1 MILVPVAA
9 GKNIKNAVVL
19 KGCQKISRGASI
31 MVKEKIKINVP
42 GFLANGIS
50 VGIKDG
56 QQKDLALIYS
66 TIPAKVAAVFTKN
79 TFKAAPVII
88 DAERIKKGTA
98 QAIITN
104 SGCAN
109 AATGK
114 DGYRDALS
122 VSAALAN
129 QLKIK
134 DEHILLGS
142 TGVIGKRLPVK
153 KIENGMSKLV
163 KGLNEFGIEDAE
175 AAMMTTDKYP
185 KIAIRRGIVGA
196 RDITICGIAKGAG
209 MIEPNMATLLT
220 YVMTDALIDAKALNT
235 VFHQAIDSTFNTIS
249 IDGCMSTNDSAIIL
263 ANGLAGNNPLER
275 AQARLQRFR
284 DMLSDVLMELSQA
297 VIKDGE
303 GATKFIS
310 ITVDGAKSR
319 SDARKAAYSIANS
332 NLVKTAFFGE
342 DPNWGRI
349 IAALGS
355 SGIPLEKEKV
365 SLSIG
370 DLLVFSQDTPADI
383 HLSKLKGIYQKDR
396 IDVRVQ
402 LGGGDKSYCVYTSD
416 LSYDYVK
423 INADY
428 SS

>member
-1 MILVPVAA
+1 
-9 GKNIKNAVVL
+9 
-19 KGCQKISRGASI
+19 
-31 MVKEKIKINVP
+31 MVKEKMKINVP

-56 QQKDLALIYS
+56 EKKDLGLIYS

-79 TFKAAPVII
+79 TFKAAPVLI
-88 DAERIKKGTA
+88 DAERVKKGLA

-114 DGYRDALS
+114 EGYLDALN
-122 VSAALAN
+122 VSAALSK

-134 DEHILLGS
+134 EEHILLGS

-153 KIENGMSKLV
+153 KIEGGISKLV

-175 AAMMTTDKYP
+175 EAMMTTDKYP

-220 YVMTDALIDAKALNT
+220 YVMTDALIDAKALST

-249 IDGCMSTNDSAIIL
+249 VDGCMSTNDTAIIL
-263 ANGLAGNNPLER
+263 ANGLAGNNPLEK

-284 DMLSDVLMELSQA
+284 DMLSDVLMELAQA
-297 VIKDGE
+297 VVKDGE

-310 ITVDGAKSR
+310 VMVEGAKSR
-319 SDARKAAYSIANS
+319 SDARRVAYSIANS

-370 DLLVFSQDTPADI
+370 GLPVFSQDTPAS
-383 HLSKLKGIYQKDR
+383 LNLNKLKGIFQKDR
-396 IDVRVQ
+396 IDVHVQ

-428 SS
+428 ST

>member
-1 MILVPVAA
+1 MVKSTL
-9 GKNIKNAVVL
+9 
-19 KGCQKISRGASI
+19 KIS
-31 MVKEKIKINVP
+31 VP
-42 GFLANGIS
+42 GFLASGVS
-50 VGIKDG
+50 AGIKGGD
-56 QQKDLALIYS
+56 QKDLGLIYS
-66 TIPAKVAAVFTKN
+66 TVPAKAAALFTKN
-79 TFKAAPVII
+79 TFKAAPVLI
-88 DAERIKKGTA
+88 DAERIKRGIA

-114 DGYRDALS
+114 EGMADALA
-122 VSAALAN
+122 VSGAAAR
-129 QLKIK
+129 QLKIPE
-134 DEHILLGS
+134 EHLLVCS

-153 KIENGMSKLV
+153 KIETGIGKLV

-185 KIAIRRGIVGA
+185 KIAIRKGIVGA
-196 RDITICGIAKGAG
+196 KDITICGIAKGAG

-235 VFHQAIDSTFNTIS
+235 VFHQVIDSTFNAIS
-249 IDGCMSTNDSAIIL
+249 VDGCMSTNDTAIIL

-284 DMLSDVLMELSQA
+284 EMLTDVLAELSSA
-297 VIKDGE
+297 VVKDGE
-303 GATKFIS
+303 GATKFIT
-310 ITVDGAKSR
+310 IIVEGAKSK
-319 SDARKAAYSIANS
+319 SDARRVAYAVANS

-349 IAALGS
+349 IAAVGS
-355 SGIPLEKEKV
+355 SGIPLEKEKI

-370 DLLVFSQDTPADI
+370 DMTVFSQDTPANI
-383 HLSKLKGIYQKDR
+383 SLAKLKEIFHGGTIEVR
-396 IDVRVQ
+396 IG
-402 LGGGDKSYCVYTSD
+402 LGGGDKSYNVYTSD
-416 LSYDYVK
+416 LSYEYVK

-428 SS
+428 ST

>member
-1 MILVPVAA
+1 
-9 GKNIKNAVVL
+9 
-19 KGCQKISRGASI
+19 
-31 MVKEKIKINVP
+31 MVKEKMKINVP

-50 VGIKDG
+50 VGIKEG

-66 TIPAKVAAVFTKN
+66 TVPARVAAAFTKN
-79 TFKAAPVII
+79 TFKAAPVLI
-88 DAERIKKGTA
+88 DSERVKKGLA

-114 DGYRDALS
+114 EGYHDALN
-122 VSAALAN
+122 VSSALSK
-129 QLKIK
+129 QLKIR
-134 DEHILLGS
+134 EELILLGS

-153 KIENGMSKLV
+153 KIEGGIGKLI

-185 KIAIRRGIVGA
+185 KIAIRRGTVGA
-196 RDITICGIAKGAG
+196 KDITICGIAKGAG

-249 IDGCMSTNDSAIIL
+249 VDGCMSTNDTAIIL

-284 DMLSDVLMELSQA
+284 DMLSDVLMELSHA

-319 SDARKAAYSIANS
+319 SDARKAAYAIANS

-355 SGIPLEKEKV
+355 SGIPLEKEKA

-370 DLLVFSQDTPADI
+370 GLLVFSQDTPANFN
-383 HLSKLKGIYQKDR
+383 SGKLEEIFQKDR
-396 IDVRVQ
+396 IDVQIQ
-402 LGGGDKSYCVYTSD
+402 LGGGNKSYSVYTSD
-416 LSYDYVK
+416 LSHDYVK

-428 SS
+428 ST

>member
-1 MILVPVAA
+1 M
-9 GKNIKNAVVL
+9 
-19 KGCQKISRGASI
+19 
-31 MVKEKIKINVP
+31 KINVP

-50 VGIKDG
+50 VGIKDDKK
-56 QQKDLALIYS
+56 KDLGLIYS
-66 TIPAKVAAVFTKN
+66 TIPAKVAAVFTRN
-79 TFKAAPVII
+79 SFKAAPVLI
-88 DAERIKKGTA
+88 DTERVKKGLA
-98 QAIITN
+98 QAVITN

-114 DGYRDALS
+114 EGYSDALI
-122 VSAALAN
+122 VSAALSK

-134 DEHILLGS
+134 EELVLLGS

-153 KIENGMSKLV
+153 KIESGISKLV
-163 KGLNEFGIEDAE
+163 AGLNEFGIEDAE
-175 AAMMTTDKYP
+175 EAMMTTDKYP

-220 YVMTDALIDAKALNT
+220 YVMTDALIDSKALNT
-235 VFHQAIDSTFNTIS
+235 VFRQAIDSTFNTIS
-249 IDGCMSTNDSAIIL
+249 VDGCMSTNDTAIIM
-263 ANGLAGNNPLER
+263 ANGLAGNNPLEK

-284 DMLSDVLMELSQA
+284 DMLSDVLMELAQA
-297 VIKDGE
+297 VVKDGE
-303 GATKFIS
+303 GATKFVS
-310 ITVDGAKSR
+310 IMVEGAKSR
-319 SDARKAAYSIANS
+319 SDARRAAYSIANS

-355 SGIPLEKEKV
+355 SGIPLEKEKI

-370 DLLVFSQDTPADI
+370 GLPVFAQDTPAI
-383 HLSKLKGIYQKDR
+383 VNLSKLKGIFQKDR
-396 IDVRVQ
+396 IDIHVQ

-416 LSYDYVK
+416 LSHDYVN

-428 SS
+428 ST

>member
-1 MILVPVAA
+1 
-9 GKNIKNAVVL
+9 
-19 KGCQKISRGASI
+19 

-50 VGIKDG
+50 AGIKEG
-56 QQKDLALIYS
+56 QQKDVALIYS
-66 TIPAKVAAVFTKN
+66 TVPAKCAAVFTKN
-79 TFKAAPVII
+79 TFKAAPVLI
-88 DAERIKKGTA
+88 DAERVKRGVA

-114 DGYRDALS
+114 DGYQDALS
-122 VSAALAN
+122 VSAALAKH
-129 QLKIK
+129 LKIK
-134 DEHILLGS
+134 EEYILLGS
-142 TGVIGKRLPVK
+142 TGVIGRRLPVK
-153 KIENGMSKLV
+153 KIESGMGKLV

-175 AAMMTTDKYP
+175 EAMMTTDKYP

-249 IDGCMSTNDSAIIL
+249 VDGCMSTNDTAIIL

-284 DMLSDVLMELSQA
+284 DMLSDVLMELAQA

-310 ITVDGAKSR
+310 VTVDGA
-319 SDARKAAYSIANS
+319 
-332 NLVKTAFFGE
+332 
-342 DPNWGRI
+342 
-349 IAALGS
+349 
-355 SGIPLEKEKV
+355 
-365 SLSIG
+365 
-370 DLLVFSQDTPADI
+370 
-383 HLSKLKGIYQKDR
+383 
-396 IDVRVQ
+396 
-402 LGGGDKSYCVYTSD
+402 
-416 LSYDYVK
+416 
-423 INADY
+423 
-428 SS
+428 

>member
-1 MILVPVAA
+1 MV
-9 GKNIKNAVVL
+9 
-19 KGCQKISRGASI
+19 
-31 MVKEKIKINVP
+31 VKEKSRISVP

-50 VGIKDG
+50 VGIKEAE
-56 QQKDLALIYS
+56 QKDLALIYS
-66 TIPAKVAAVFTKN
+66 TVPAKVAAVFTKN
-79 TFKAAPVII
+79 SFKAAPVLI
-88 DAERIKKGTA
+88 DTERVKRGIA
-98 QAIITN
+98 QAILTN

-114 DGYRDALS
+114 EGFHDAMT
-122 VSAALAN
+122 VSGALAS

-134 DEHILLGS
+134 EELILLGS
-142 TGVIGKRLPVK
+142 TGVIGKKLPVK
-153 KIENGMSKLV
+153 KIESGLGKLV
-163 KGLNEFGIEDAE
+163 KGLNESGIEDAE
-175 AAMMTTDKYP
+175 QAMMTTDKYP

-235 VFHQAIDSTFNTIS
+235 VFHQAIDATFNTIS
-249 IDGCMSTNDSAIIL
+249 VDGCMSTNDTAIIL

-297 VIKDGE
+297 VVKDGE

-310 ITVDGAKSR
+310 VTVEGAKSR
-319 SDARKAAYSIANS
+319 SDARRAAYAIANS

-355 SGIPLEKEKV
+355 SGVPLEKEKV
-365 SLSIG
+365 VLSIG
-370 DLLVFSQDTPADI
+370 GLIVFSQDKPANFNS
-383 HLSKLKGIYQKDR
+383 SKIKNIFEKDR
-396 IDVRVQ
+396 IDVHVL
-402 LGGGDKSYCVYTSD
+402 LGGGDKSYYVYTSD
-416 LSYDYVK
+416 LSHDYVK

-428 SS
+428 ST

>member
-1 MILVPVAA
+1 
-9 GKNIKNAVVL
+9 
-19 KGCQKISRGASI
+19 

-50 VGIKDG
+50 AGIKEG
-56 QQKDLALIYS
+56 QQKDVALIYS
-66 TIPAKVAAVFTKN
+66 TVPAKCAAVFTKN
-79 TFKAAPVII
+79 TFKAAPVLI
-88 DAERIKKGTA
+88 DAERVKRGVA

-114 DGYRDALS
+114 DGYQDALS
-122 VSAALAN
+122 VSAALAKH
-129 QLKIK
+129 LKIK
-134 DEHILLGS
+134 EEYILLGS
-142 TGVIGKRLPVK
+142 TGVIGRRLPVK
-153 KIENGMSKLV
+153 KIESGMGKLV

-175 AAMMTTDKYP
+175 EAMMTTDKYP

-249 IDGCMSTNDSAIIL
+249 VDGCMSTNDTAIIL

-284 DMLSDVLMELSQA
+284 DMLSDVLMELAQA

-310 ITVDGAKSR
+310 VTVDGAKSR

-355 SGIPLEKEKV
+355 SGIPLEKEKI
-365 SLSIG
+365 SLAIG
-370 DLLVFSQDTPADI
+370 DLIVFSQDTPVNI
-383 HLSKLKGIYQKDR
+383 SVSKLKEIYQKDR

-416 LSYDYVK
+416 LSHDYVK

-428 SS
+428 ST